1 MQLKIKSTLSCL
13 FFLAFLEAYGQT
25 IESKALLENIEYLS
39 GDDLKGRKTGS
50 EGNAEARTFIL
61 NEFKSIEL
69 NTQYPDFQQEF
80 SFENRRENKTY
91 EDAINIV
98 GFVAGSE
105 SEKLIVITA
114 HYDHVGI
121 GRPNNESDSIYN
133 GADDNASGTAALIE
147 LAKYFKKNRPQHS
160 MIFAALDGE
169 EMGLQGAKALVKD
182 FPFPLEQIVLNI
194 NMDMISRNE
203 NGELYAS
210 GTYYTPTLK
219 TILEKIAVDSNPK
232 LLFGHDE
239 PNTGRDN
246 WTQSSDHGPFFSA
259 NIPHI
264 YFGVEDHVD
273 YHKPS
278 DSFENIDQQFYVN
291 AVNLILKCT
300 LALDAALPKE

>member
-1 MQLKIKSTLSCL
+1 MHLIIKNTLGCL
-13 FFLAFLEAYGQT
+13 FFLVFLEANAQT
-25 IESKALLENIEYLS
+25 IVSKSLLENIQFLS
-39 GDDLKGRKTGS
+39 SDELKGRKTGS
-50 EGNAEARTFIL
+50 EGNVEARAFIL
-61 NEFKSIEL
+61 DQFKIIGLE
-69 NTQYPDFQQEF
+69 THYPDYQQSF
-80 SFENRRENKTY
+80 SFANRRESKNHI
-91 EDAINIV
+91 DAVNII

-105 SEKLIVITA
+105 SKKLIVITA
-114 HYDHVGI
+114 HYDHVGV
-121 GRPNNESDSIYN
+121 GKPNSKGDSIYN

-147 LAKYFKKNRPQHS
+147 LAKYFKKNRPNHS

-182 FPFPLEQIVLNI
+182 FPFPMEQIVLNI

-203 NGELYAS
+203 KGELYAS
-210 GTYYTPTLK
+210 GTYYNPSLK
-219 TILEKIAVDSNPK
+219 SILETVAAGSTPK

-259 NIPHI
+259 NVPHI
-264 YFGVEDHVD
+264 YFGVEDHPD

-300 LALDAALPKE
+300 LAFDAELPQE

>member
-1 MQLKIKSTLSCL
+1 MQLTIKNALSCL
-13 FFLAFLEAYGQT
+13 LFLVFLQANGQS
-25 IESKALLENIEYLS
+25 IAGKSLLENIEFLS
-39 GDDLKGRKTGS
+39 SDELKGRKTGS
-50 EGNAEARTFIL
+50 EGNAAARAFIL
-61 NEFKSIEL
+61 EQFKIIGLE
-69 NTQYPDFQQEF
+69 THYTDFQQEF
-80 SFENRRENKTY
+80 NFENRRENKTY
-91 EDAINIV
+91 EDAVNIV
-98 GFVAGSE
+98 GFVAGS
-105 SEKLIVITA
+105 SSKKLIVITA

-121 GRPNNESDSIYN
+121 GRPNAEEDSIYN

-147 LAKYFKKNRPQHS
+147 LAKYFKKNRPEHS

-169 EMGLQGAKALVKD
+169 EMGLQGAKALIKN
-182 FPFPLEQIVLNI
+182 FPFPMEQIVLNI

-203 NGELYAS
+203 KGELYAS
-210 GTYYTPTLK
+210 GAYYNPSLK
-219 TILEKIAVDSNPK
+219 LILEQAAAESTPK

-259 NIPHI
+259 NVPHL

-300 LALDAALPKE
+300 LALDAELPKE

>member
-1 MQLKIKSTLSCL
+1 MQLTIKSTLSCL
-13 FFLAFLEAYGQT
+13 FFLAFIHAHGQS
-25 IESKALLENIEYLS
+25 IISKTLLENIEYLS
-39 GDDLKGRKTGS
+39 GDELKGRKTGS
-50 EGNAEARTFIL
+50 EGNAEARAFIL
-61 NEFKSIEL
+61 SEFKNIGLE
-69 NTQYPDFQQEF
+69 THYTDFQQEF
-80 SFENRRENKTY
+80 SFDNRRESKTY
-91 EDAINIV
+91 EDAVNIV

-114 HYDHVGI
+114 HYDHVGV
-121 GRPNNESDSIYN
+121 GRPNAEGDSIYN

-147 LAKYFKKNRPQHS
+147 LAKYFKKNRPRHS
-160 MIFAALDGE
+160 MMFAALDGE
-169 EMGLQGAKALVKD
+169 EMGLQGARALIKD

-210 GTYYTPTLK
+210 GTSYNPILK
-219 TILEKIAVDSNPK
+219 TILESTAEGSSPK

-264 YFGVEDHVD
+264 YFGVEDHPD

-278 DSFENIDQQFYVN
+278 DSFQNIDQEFYVN

-300 LALDAALPKE
+300 LKLDAELPN

>member
-1 MQLKIKSTLSCL
+1 MQLTIKNALSCL
-13 FFLAFLEAYGQT
+13 FFLVFFQANGQS
-25 IESKALLENIEYLS
+25 IDSNSLIENIRFLS
-39 GDDLKGRKTGS
+39 SDKLEGRKTGS
-50 EGNAEARTFIL
+50 GGNAEARAFIL
-61 NEFKSIEL
+61 EQFKSIGLETHYK
-69 NTQYPDFQQEF
+69 NYQQEF
-80 SFENRRENKTY
+80 SFSNRRENKTY
-91 EDAINIV
+91 ENAINIE
-98 GFVAGSE
+98 GFIAGSN
-105 SEKLIVITA
+105 SRKLIVITA

-121 GRPNNESDSIYN
+121 GRANDSGDSLYN

-147 LAKYFKKNRPQHS
+147 LAKYFKKHRPKHS

-182 FPFPLEQIVLNI
+182 FPFPLDQIVLNI

-203 NGELYAS
+203 KGELYAS
-210 GTYYTPTLK
+210 GTYYNPLLK
-219 TILEKIAVDSNPK
+219 TILESVAEDSTPK

-259 NIPHI
+259 NVPHI
-264 YFGVEDHVD
+264 YFGVEDHPD

-278 DSFENIDQQFYVN
+278 DSFENIDQQFYIN

-300 LALDAALPKE
+300 LALDAELPKE